1 MWRCEDVVIVWMIDG
16 TDKMF
21 EYPSIG
27 KMLTQAREADGMVL
41 SYLEYY
47 KNRKKVIAHSW

>member
-1 MWRCEDVVIVWMIDG
+1 MWMIDG
-16 TDKMF
+16 TEKMF

-47 KNRKKVIAHSW
+47 KNRKKVIAHS